1 MITLSVLK
9 RNVSLV
15 LQSQIELSTILLAH
29 FTGKFREINKMK
41 STKLVA
47 IICIS
52 VITLCSSCSSVSP
65 TPGSKPTTALL
76 GAFNKEIIMLEEQLT
91 DKHQQRIE
99 GMRFVTGRLHGKPV
113 VVAWTGIGKVNAAM
127 TTTLLIEHFSP
138 AQVIFSGIAGGVNPQ
153 LAPGDIVIAAET
165 AHHDMGILGE
175 DGFYNRGVIN
185 PLDGIRNPVYLLADE
200 RLLKLAE
207 KAAEQVELEKIK
219 TTVGERSPR
228 IIKGVVVTGDVFVA
242 SQEKGAELRE
252 KLNADAVEMEGAA
265 VAQICYQR
273 QIPHLV
279 VRSISDKADKTARV
293 DSMIFQEM
301 AAKNSAALIAKITE
315 LLSSKL
321 PVSKSSDQVK

>member
-1 MITLSVLK
+1 MRT
-9 RNVSLV
+9 N
-15 LQSQIELSTILLAH
+15 
-29 FTGKFREINKMK
+29 
-41 STKLVA
+41 
-47 IICIS
+47 IIVPIVCIS
-52 VITLCSSCSSVSP
+52 VITLCSSCSTVFR
-65 TPGSKPTTALL
+65 GSGSRPIIAIL
-76 GAFNKEIIMLEEQLT
+76 GAFNKEIIMIEEQLT
-91 DKHQQRIE
+91 DKHEQPIE
-99 GMRFVTGRLHGKPV
+99 GMRFVTGRLYGKSV

-138 AQVIFSGIAGGVNPQ
+138 AQVIFSGIAGGVNPK

-165 AHHDMGILGE
+165 AHHDMGILRE

-242 SQEKGAELRE
+242 SPEKGAELRE

-279 VRSISDKADKTARV
+279 VRSISDKADKTARM
-293 DSMIFQEM
+293 DSMMFQEM
-301 AAKNSAALIAKITE
+301 AAKNSSTLIAKITE
-315 LLSSKL
+315 LLGSELTVETSNKEI
-321 PVSKSSDQVK
+321 Q

>member
-1 MITLSVLK
+1 M
-9 RNVSLV
+9 RY
-15 LQSQIELSTILLAH
+15 
-29 FTGKFREINKMK
+29 NKLM
-41 STKLVA
+41 A
-47 IICIS
+47 IICILI
-52 VITLCSSCSSVSP
+52 ITLCNSCGPPSP
-65 TPGSKPTTALL
+65 EPDSKPTTAIL

-91 DKHQQRIE
+91 DKQQQKIE
-99 GMRFVTGRLHGKPV
+99 GMRFVTGKLHGKSV

-127 TTTLLIEHFSP
+127 TTTLLIEHFKPSD
-138 AQVIFSGIAGGVNPQ
+138 VIFSGIAGGVNPK

-207 KAAEQVELEKIK
+207 KAAEQVELETIK

-242 SQEKGAELRE
+242 SPEKSAELRE

-279 VRSISDKADKTARV
+279 VRSISDKADKTARM
-293 DSMIFQEM
+293 DSMMFQEM
-301 AAKNSAALIAKITE
+301 AAKNSAALIVKITE
-315 LLSSKL
+315 LLSSQN
-321 PVSKSSDQVK
+321 PVSKSGDQER

>member
-1 MITLSVLK
+1 MRTNI
-9 RNVSLV
+9 
-15 LQSQIELSTILLAH
+15 
-29 FTGKFREINKMK
+29 
-41 STKLVA
+41 LVA
-47 IICIS
+47 IICLS
-52 VITLCSSCSSVSP
+52 VITLCSSCSPVLRGLDARS
-65 TPGSKPTTALL
+65 TTAIL

-91 DKHQQRIE
+91 NKHQQRIE
-99 GMRFVTGRLHGKPV
+99 GMKFVTGRLHGKSV

-138 AQVIFSGIAGGVNPQ
+138 AQVIFSGIAGGVNPK

-185 PLDGIRNPVYLLADE
+185 PLDGIRNPVYLPADE

-207 KAAEQVELEKIK
+207 KAAEQVQLEKIK

-228 IIKGVVVTGDVFVA
+228 IIKGIVVTGDVFVA
-242 SQEKGAELRE
+242 SPEKGAELRE

-273 QIPHLV
+273 RIPHLV
-279 VRSISDKADKTARV
+279 VRSISDKADTTARV
-293 DSMIFQEM
+293 DSMMFQEM

-315 LLSSKL
+315 LLSSQL
-321 PVSKSSDQVK
+321 PVSKSSKKVR

>member
-1 MITLSVLK
+1 MRPNI
-9 RNVSLV
+9 
-15 LQSQIELSTILLAH
+15 
-29 FTGKFREINKMK
+29 
-41 STKLVA
+41 LVA

-52 VITLCSSCSSVSP
+52 VITLCGSCSPVFRG
-65 TPGSKPTTALL
+65 PGSRPTTAIL
-76 GAFNKEIIMLEEQLT
+76 GAFNKEIIMIEEQLT
-91 DKHQQRIE
+91 DKQQQKIE
-99 GMRFVTGRLHGKPV
+99 GMRFVTGKLHGKLV

-127 TTTLLIEHFSP
+127 TTTLLIEHFRP
-138 AQVIFSGIAGGVNPQ
+138 GEVIFSGIAGGVNPK

-242 SQEKGAELRE
+242 SPEKGAELRE

-279 VRSISDKADKTARV
+279 VRSISDKADKTARM
-293 DSMIFQEM
+293 DSMMFQEM
-301 AAKNSAALIAKITE
+301 AAKNSAALIAKIIE
-315 LLSSKL
+315 LLASEL
-321 PVSKSSDQVK
+321 PVEKSNK

>member
-1 MITLSVLK
+1 MK
-9 RNVSLV
+9 RS
-15 LQSQIELSTILLAH
+15 IL
-29 FTGKFREINKMK
+29 I
-41 STKLVA
+41 A

-52 VITLCSSCSSVSP
+52 VITLCSTCSSPDTDSH
-65 TPGSKPTTALL
+65 PTTAIL
-76 GAFNKEIIMLEEQLT
+76 GAFNKEIMMIEQQLT
-91 DKHQQRIE
+91 EKQQQRIE
-99 GMRFVTGRLHGKPV
+99 GMKFVTGKLYGNSV

-127 TTTLLIEHFSP
+127 TTTLLLEHFTP
-138 AQVIFSGIAGGVNPQ
+138 NGVIFSGIAGGVNPK

-175 DGFYNRGVIN
+175 NGFYNRGVIN
-185 PLDGIRNPVYLLADE
+185 PLDGIRNPVFLLADE

-242 SQEKGAELRE
+242 SQEKGAELHE

-279 VRSISDKADKTARV
+279 VRSISDKADKTARM
-293 DSMIFQEM
+293 DSMMFQEM
-301 AAKNSAALIAKITE
+301 AAKNSSTLITKIAE
-315 LLSSKL
+315 LLSSDI
-321 PVSKSSDQVK
+321 PVENIIKK